1 MVENALSRRSRFS
14 NFLAPILEPKISTF
28 FDNFLKNFDNILEN
42 FWEPFWKP
50 FWNQIRPRRTKMS
63 PREPLRL
70 QRAKKLHLQKGGF
83 RVGLSAF
90 FHS

>member
-1 MVENALSRRSRFS
+1 MVENALSRRSRKAT
-14 NFLAPILEPKISTF
+14 FLAPFLEPWRPSLFDHF
-28 FDNFLKNFDNILEN
+28 FDKLSNFIQIHSGTK
-42 FWEPFWKP
+42 
-50 FWNQIRPRRTKMS
+50 FWNQIHPRRTKMS